1 MQDKELILDS
11 RIKKAGDLAK
21 EAFQYLNKIQTGEKA
36 LLKTGD
42 ESIDCHILGLL
53 PSDCIL
59 YAANS
64 GVGKT
69 KKLFDILD
77 QILDEKVN
85 PNAKN
90 IKTLEYQLEMKFLNR
105 ILRATNKLTSKK
117 KSEILTQEFT
127 EEEKELVRRYY
138 ENLQDDRRFIC
149 EESVTTKEF
158 YEMTRTF
165 CELNKDSDSIVVCLD
180 HCLLLKKDDKFEDPL
195 EALTSYI
202 NQLRKEFDNVYFI
215 LLSQLNRGSLISIKD
230 KDNSMIPT
238 TANIY
243 GSSHFEFLCSYIVV
257 MVDPFRLGV
266 NNYLK
271 VNPDRY
277 DWLSEYMDE
286 TDKNNKSSFK
296 TLGNMFEFVL
306 KTRES
311 DNPYKNLFVRPME
324 LTSDQLEKMKQS
336 VETKDVFST
345 ATLPNLFG
353 EESKTVTPVFEKPV
367 TPNFDLSSAFEP
379 PVKKEED
386 DNPF

>member
-1 MQDKELILDS
+1 MQENQIQLDH

-21 EAFQYLNKIQTGEKA
+21 EAFQYLNKIQTGAKS

-42 ESIDCHILGLL
+42 EAIDCHIKGLL

-69 KKLFDILD
+69 KKLFDVLE
-77 QILDEKVN
+77 QILDENIN

-105 ILRATNKLTSKK
+105 ILRETNKLTSKK
-117 KSEILTQEFT
+117 KSDILTQEFT
-127 EEEKELVRRYY
+127 EEEKELVKRYY
-138 ENLQDDRRFIC
+138 ENLQDERRFIC
-149 EESVTTKEF
+149 EESITTKEF

-165 CELNKDSDSIVVCLD
+165 CELNKDADSLVICLD

-202 NQLRKEFDNVYFI
+202 NQLRKEFKNVYFI
-215 LLSQLNRGSLISIKD
+215 LLSQMNRGSLTNIKD

-238 TANIY
+238 TAMIY

-257 MVDPFRLGV
+257 MVDPFRLGI

-271 VNPDRY
+271 INPDRY
-277 DWLSEYMDE
+277 DWLTDFMDVE
-286 TDKNNKSSFK
+286 DKNGKTSFK
-296 TLGNMFEFVL
+296 TIGNMFEFVL

-311 DNPYKNLFVRPME
+311 DNPYKNLFIKPMQ
-324 LTSDQLEKMKQS
+324 LTSEQLEKMKQS
-336 VETKDVFST
+336 VETKETISTPSFSAPIFDST
-345 ATLPNLFG
+345 PTV
-353 EESKTVTPVFEKPV
+353 ESIVKPI
-367 TPNFDLSSAFEP
+367 AFENLGS
-379 PVKKEED
+379 VFGSEED
-386 DNPF
+386 DDSKPF